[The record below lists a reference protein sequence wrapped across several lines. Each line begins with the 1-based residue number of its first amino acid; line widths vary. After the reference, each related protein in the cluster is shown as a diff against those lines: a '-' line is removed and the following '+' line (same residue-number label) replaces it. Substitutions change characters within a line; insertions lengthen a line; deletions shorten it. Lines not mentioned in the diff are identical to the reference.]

1 MSEEYKRL
9 NRELVYDGT
18 IVNVY
23 KDTMQVANGQIQHWD
38 FIEHPGASAVVPV
51 DNDGNVLMVRQYRNA
66 LGRYTIELPAGG
78 KNKGEDF
85 EVCALRELEEE
96 TGYKAGSSELL
107 VDIFT
112 TVALMDERIKIYL
125 AKDLVKTSQHL
136 DDGEFLNVDKY
147 TIDELCHMIYEG
159 KIQDS
164 KTICGLLAYKN
175 KYCK

>member
-1 MSEEYKRL
+1 MSEYKRL
-9 NRELVYDGT
+9 DRELVYDGT

-23 KDTMQVANGQIQHWD
+23 KDTMQVSDGQIQYWD
-38 FIEHPGASAVVPV
+38 FIEHPGAAAVVPV
-51 DNDGNVLMVRQYRNA
+51 DSDGYVFMVKQYRNA
-66 LGRYTIELPAGG
+66 LGRYTLELPAGG

-96 TGYKAGSSELL
+96 TGYKANKSELL

-125 AKDLVKTSQHL
+125 ATDLVKTSQHL
-136 DDGEFLNVDKY
+136 DEGEFLNVEKHH
-147 TIDELCHMIYEG
+147 IDELVQMIYEC